1 MKKSLILAPFLSI
14 LFLTTSQIPPVFAS
28 QTLYQ
33 KTIEGDD
40 WKLNFYPKKAQFRL
54 KKNGKV
60 KCNKKV
66 IQYKAFLACSVGYL
80 GSNYKDEIYKA
91 IERKLPF

>member
-33 KTIEGDD
+33 KTIEGDL
-40 WKLNFYPKKAQFRL
+40 WKVNFYPKKVQFRL
-54 KKNGKV
+54 KKNGDV
-60 KCNKKV
+60 KCKKKV
-66 IQYKAFLACSVGYL
+66 VQYKSFLACSAGYL

-91 IERKLPF
+91 IKSKLP